1 MLSRQCDRVVPIFH
15 RIVCMT
21 TASFNSAIHL
31 QTKYKTTFTFLSFNR
46 VVAHSMANYDTETIK
61 ITGL

>member
-21 TASFNSAIHL
+21 TASFNFNPPTNKIQNNIYILVIQSCSC
-31 QTKYKTTFTFLSFNR
+31 SFN
-46 VVAHSMANYDTETIK
+46 VN
-61 ITGL
+61 